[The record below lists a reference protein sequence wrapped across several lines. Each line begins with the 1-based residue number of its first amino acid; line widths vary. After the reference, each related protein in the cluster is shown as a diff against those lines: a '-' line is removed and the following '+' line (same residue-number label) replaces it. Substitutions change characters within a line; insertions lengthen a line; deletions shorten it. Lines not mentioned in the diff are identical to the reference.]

1 MTYSTG
7 AFERGCGRPLTP
19 GKPTGGRTGKLSAVR
34 PFLGARAGARS
45 PVRTRTRRLAAVVL
59 AAATLPG
66 AAFPAF
72 GAQASGQSRP
82 VDAAPAAAEAS
93 DTPVDYA
100 VAVDE
105 SASLG
110 PGELAREKD
119 AVTAIAGSDPSPRS
133 RMVVYGFAD
142 ARTETQSPVD
152 EVCPM
157 RELDAV
163 GREQIGECAGDL
175 SERTAQ
181 EGSGTDFISA
191 VRQGVTRLKEARDTG
206 RPRVLFLLTDGY
218 LDVKDSYRY
227 RGLDDRTR
235 DEQAAAD
242 LADALREAADAKVQI
257 WPLGFGGDVD
267 RESLDAM
274 AAGGYRDGCRDLPQ
288 TTPKA
293 QVVSAEGVG
302 PALESAFAAARCL
315 YREPGSRSRPPG
327 DLTVRVSPLAT
338 EGTIVVSKGDPQ
350 VTATYY
356 DPEGHQVAASGDGDG
371 ESSFELTGRGKAVES
386 LRITRPLAGQWRVHL
401 DAPEGHRSRTATL
414 SVLWH
419 GAVRSDIRLEK
430 PSPNAGQR
438 TRVEVEVLTRAGVK
452 LGERDLR
459 GISVSGRLTGEG
471 FTQKVPITLADDGEG
486 ADDKGSD
493 GVFSGSVTVP
503 RGATGGLLFSSTV
516 ESVGLLPDA
525 RSYPTSTAPL
535 NAKFAAALDIPAA
548 TVHPG
553 GRVTGTLKVS
563 NRDTAPHTVRLA
575 VADAQDTGLSIGP
588 AEVAVEPGA
597 TRTVD
602 VTVRVAAE
610 GDLGAP
616 LDDDGT
622 ALGGKVTVTEGA
634 RVLDDAPLSITVT
647 AVPGALERL
656 WDAWWKVIIPAAFLL
671 VAVVA
676 ALFSRRRV
684 KRLRIAPGG
693 LVLELRDAGATLVG
707 SRKAKTGRGNWYE
720 FDIVDTATDTPRI
733 ERRNKGT
740 YAVRRDLNGGVVL
753 RANGRG
759 ERTLRLGEL
768 LALTDTLS
776 LQVAESQGRR
786 AGTPRRS
793 GLSPRGRS
801 PERGRGAAGTTTASS
816 TDPYDNGS
824 YAASVPD
831 PADHPDL

>member
-1 MTYSTG
+1 M
-7 AFERGCGRPLTP
+7 
-19 GKPTGGRTGKLSAVR
+19 
-34 PFLGARAGARS
+34 
-45 PVRTRTRRLAAVVL
+45 VL
-59 AAATLPG
+59 AAATLP
-66 AAFPAF
+66 AAALPAF
-72 GAQASGQSRP
+72 GAEAAAQARP
-82 VDAAPAAAEAS
+82 VDAARAAGKAS
-93 DTPVDYA
+93 DDPVDYA

-110 PGELAREKD
+110 AGELAREKD
-119 AVTAIAGSDPSPRS
+119 AVTAIAGSDPSARS
-133 RMVVYGFAD
+133 RMVVFGFAD
-142 ARTETQSPVD
+142 ARTPTQSPID

-157 RELDAV
+157 RELDTV
-163 GREQIGECAGDL
+163 GREQIGECAGGL
-175 SERTAQ
+175 RERTEQ
-181 EGSGTDFISA
+181 QGSGTDFISA
-191 VRQGVTRLKEARDTG
+191 VRQGVTRLKEAPDSG

-235 DEQAAAD
+235 DEQAGED
-242 LADALREAADAKVQI
+242 LAAALREAADAKVQI

-302 PALESAFAAARCL
+302 EALESAFAAARCL
-315 YREPGSRSRPPG
+315 YREPGSQGRPPA
-327 DLTVRVSPLAT
+327 DLAVRVSPLAT

-356 DPEGHQVAASGDGDG
+356 DPDGHRVATSGDGGADG
-371 ESSFELTGRGKAVES
+371 ESSFELTGRGRSVES

-401 DAPEGHRSRTATL
+401 DAPAGHRDRIATI

-459 GISVSGRLTGEG
+459 GISVAGQLTGEG
-471 FTQKVPITLADDGEG
+471 FAQKVPITLTDDGEG
-486 ADDKGSD
+486 EDRRSSD
-493 GVFSGSVTVP
+493 GVFSGAVTVP
-503 RGATGGLLFSSTV
+503 RGATGALLFSSTV
-516 ESVGLLPDA
+516 ESVGLLPDG
-525 RSYPTSTAPL
+525 RSYPTTTAPL
-535 NAKFAAALDIPAA
+535 NAKFGAVLDIPAA

-553 GRVTGTLKVS
+553 GRVSGTLKVS
-563 NRDTAPHTVRLA
+563 NRDAAPHTVKLA
-575 VADAQDTGLSIGP
+575 VADAQASGLSIDP
-588 AEVAVEPGA
+588 AGVTVEPGA

-602 VTVRVAAE
+602 VTVKVAGEAE
-610 GDLGAP
+610 LGAP
-616 LDDDGT
+616 VDDDGT

-647 AVPGALERL
+647 AVPGVVERI
-656 WDAWWKVIIPAAFLL
+656 WDTWWKVIIPTAFLL

-676 ALFSRRRV
+676 ALLSRRRV

-693 LVLELRDAGATLVG
+693 LVLELRAADTTLVG

-720 FDIVDTATDTPRI
+720 FDIVDTTTDTPRI
-733 ERRNKGT
+733 ERRNRGT

-753 RANGRG
+753 RAAGQG
-759 ERTLRLGEL
+759 ERTLRLGEQ

-776 LQVAESQGRR
+776 LQVAESRGRR
-786 AGTPRRS
+786 AGAGRRP
-793 GLSPRGRS
+793 GPAGRS
-801 PERGRGAAGTTTASS
+801 RFSERHRATREDTSAS
-816 TDPYDNGS
+816 TDTYDHGT
-824 YAASVPD
+824 YAASVRD
-831 PADHPDL
+831 PANHPDL